1 MKVRGIEV
9 MNQDIDDIMVS
20 ALEGGI
26 NYWCDEAVVV
36 GDYLGAFASEQISRG
51 GILKLHDREE
61 DEWYALTKEKVMKGI
76 ERLLETRIGE
86 TAVDEDDDGKYLD
99 PGNVDGLMADT
110 IVQYALFK
118 ERVYA

>member
-1 MKVRGIEV
+1 

-26 NYWCDEAVVV
+26 NHWCDEVVVV
-36 GDYLGAFASEQISRG
+36 GDYLGSFASDQISRG

-61 DEWYALTKEKVMKGI
+61 DEWYVLTKEKVMKGI
-76 ERLLETRIGE
+76 ERLLGTDYGE

-110 IVQYALFK
+110 IVQYALFN
-118 ERVYA
+118 ECVYA